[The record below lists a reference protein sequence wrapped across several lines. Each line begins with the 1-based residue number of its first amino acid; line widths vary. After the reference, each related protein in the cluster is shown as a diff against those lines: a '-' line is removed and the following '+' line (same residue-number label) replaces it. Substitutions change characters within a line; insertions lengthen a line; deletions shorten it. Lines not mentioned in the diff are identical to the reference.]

1 MNKIELIRE
10 FTDLD
15 KLPLQGIRDLGYF
28 EYAVAEIGLTR
39 EWNDFTSYIE
49 TRFGSK
55 DEYKKYYSQV
65 KESFLQYVKSL
76 PEYQAFNTQDMSRFA
91 FPFPPNV
98 AKGNQYSENN
108 TGKTMLSID
117 LKKANYQ
124 ALKYCGLFK
133 DTDKYEDLMGK
144 FTDIPFLIKSKY
156 LRSVVFGQLNPGRHI
171 TVESYLVNLIRPEIS
186 DRLKLV
192 CMASDELVYEV
203 PEDIIL
209 LGSDLEG
216 TRREIQEKY
225 GLQVTAEYYK
235 LHEYILESERSKK
248 QYRIY
253 SKESLCGGKTESK
266 CIPNNL
272 YLIFTKLISGRD
284 LCDYDLWVEHDGVLS
299 KYIENFR
306 VYEKTISD

>member
-1 MNKIELIRE
+1 MNKIELIRD
-10 FTDLD
+10 FVDLD
-15 KLPLQGIRDLGYF
+15 KLPLQVIKDLGYF
-28 EYAVAEIGLTR
+28 EYSLSEIGLTKKWT
-39 EWNDFTSYIE
+39 EFIDYIE
-49 TRFGSK
+49 TKFGNK
-55 DEYKKYYSQV
+55 DEYKKYYFQV
-65 KESFLQYVKSL
+65 KESFLEYVKRL

-133 DTDKYEDLMGK
+133 DTDSYEDLIGR

-203 PEDIIL
+203 PGDIIL

-216 TRREIQEKY
+216 TRQEIQEKY

-235 LHEYILESERSKK
+235 LHEYILESEMSKK

-253 SKESLCGGKTESK
+253 SKESLCGGKTEYK

-272 YLIFTKLISGRD
+272 YLVFRKLITRRE

-299 KYIENFR
+299 KYIENFS
-306 VYEKTISD
+306 VYEKTVSD